1 MPNASDFG
9 FSIQAR
15 VVELEAMNVAN
26 KNRIEE
32 LLEELA
38 RQSEEEDD
46 HL

>member
-1 MPNASDFG
+1 MDLESLAL
-9 FSIQAR
+9 AVKTR
-15 VVELEAMNVAN
+15 VVELEAMNDAN

-38 RQSEEEDD
+38 RQMAEGDD